1 MKYGSKHS
9 RTMEFYLYA
18 MSTHLVVF
26 WKRTGSCKLGL
37 LAALLLQ
44 RLKVASLTG
53 LVLLTER
60 VA

>member
-1 MKYGSKHS
+1 
-9 RTMEFYLYA
+9 MEFYLYA

-37 LAALLLQ
+37 LAVLLLQ